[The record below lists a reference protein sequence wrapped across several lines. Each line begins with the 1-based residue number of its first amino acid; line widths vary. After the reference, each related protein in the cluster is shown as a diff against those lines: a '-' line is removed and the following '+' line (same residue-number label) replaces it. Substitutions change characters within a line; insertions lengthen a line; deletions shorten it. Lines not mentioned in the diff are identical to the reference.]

1 MKLRKE
7 DDIIMY
13 NETLRDENELI
24 EVNEKIPL
32 VKAIPLSIQHL
43 FAMFGSSVLVPL
55 LFNIDPTT
63 VLFFNG
69 IGTLLYAF
77 ITKRKIPAYLGSSF
91 AFISPVLL
99 LYGQGYDFQTIQG
112 GFVLVGV
119 VFSIIAIIVGY
130 IGIGWINKLF
140 PPAAMGA
147 IITLIGLELASTAAD
162 MAGFPVGGSNSP
174 TLNVSWVIVSMVTLV
189 TVILCNVL
197 LRGFLKVIPLLI
209 GVIVGYITSCF
220 MGIVDFSLVSNAS
233 FFVLPNIK
241 IAHFNINAILTI
253 LPATFVVIAE
263 HVGHL
268 KVTSSIVGKD
278 FLEDPG
284 LHRSLLGDGLSTI
297 VSGMFGSVPTTTY
310 GENIGVMALTK
321 IYSVYIIC
329 GAGLISIILG
339 FSGKM
344 SALIRTIP
352 TPVIGGVS
360 FLLFG
365 TIAVSGLRTL
375 IEEKV
380 DFSKS
385 RNLILSS
392 VIFIVGLS
400 GIKLTMG
407 SFEIKGMGLA
417 TIVAIVLNLS
427 FIIFDKLG
435 LMNEKE

>member
-1 MKLRKE
+1 
-7 DDIIMY
+7 MY
-13 NETLRDENELI
+13 NEILKDENDSI

-32 VKAIPLSIQHL
+32 LKAIPLSIQHL

-140 PPAAMGA
+140 PPAAMGS

-174 TLNVSWVIVSMVTLV
+174 TLNVSWVIVSMVTLL

-209 GVIVGYITSCF
+209 GVIVGYITSYF

-365 TIAVSGLRTL
+365 TIAVSGLRTF

-392 VIFIVGLS
+392 VIFIVGIS
-400 GIKLTMG
+400 GITLTMG
-407 SFEIKGMGLA
+407 SFEITGMGLA
-417 TIVAIVLNLS
+417 TIVAIILNLS

>member
-1 MKLRKE
+1 
-7 DDIIMY
+7 MY

-140 PPAAMGA
+140 PPAAMGS
-147 IITLIGLELASTAAD
+147 IITLIGLELAGTAAD

-174 TLNVSWVIVSMVTLV
+174 TLNVSWVIVSMVTLL

-209 GVIVGYITSCF
+209 GVIVGYITSYF

-365 TIAVSGLRTL
+365 TIAVSGLRTF

-392 VIFIVGLS
+392 VIFIVGIS
-400 GIKLTMG
+400 GITLTMG
-407 SFEIKGMGLA
+407 SFEITGMGLA
-417 TIVAIVLNLS
+417 TIVAIILNLS

>member
-1 MKLRKE
+1 
-7 DDIIMY
+7 MY
-13 NETLRDENELI
+13 DKI
-24 EVNEKIPL
+24 SKSGKDSIDVNEKIPL

-43 FAMFGSSVLVPL
+43 FAMFGASVLVPL
-55 LFNIDPTT
+55 IFKIDPTT

-99 LYGQGYDFQTIQG
+99 LYSQGYDFQTIQG
-112 GFVLVGV
+112 GFVITGI
-119 VFSIIAIIVGY
+119 VFSLIAVIVGY
-130 IGIGWINKLF
+130 TGIGWINKLF
-140 PPAAMGA
+140 PPAAMGS
-147 IITLIGLELASTAAD
+147 IITIIGLELASSAAD

-174 TLNVSWVIVSMVTLV
+174 TMNITWVIVSMVTLV

-220 MGIVDFSLVSNAS
+220 MGLVDFSTVSNAS

-241 IAHFNINAILTI
+241 VAHFNINAILTI
-253 LPATFVVIAE
+253 LPATFVVVAE

-278 FLEDPG
+278 FMKDPG
-284 LHRSLLGDGLSTI
+284 LHKSLLGDGLSTI
-297 VSGMFGSVPTTTY
+297 ISGMFGSVPTTTY

-321 IYSVYIIC
+321 VYSVYVIC
-329 GAGLISIILG
+329 GAGLISVILG

-344 SALIRTIP
+344 SALITTIP

-365 TIAVSGLRTL
+365 TIAVSGLRTF

-380 DFSKS
+380 DFAKS
-385 RNLILSS
+385 RNLILAS

-400 GIKLTMG
+400 GIKLTIG
-407 SFEIKGMGLA
+407 AFEIKGMGLA
-417 TIVAIVLNLS
+417 TLVSIVLSIS

-435 LMNEKE
+435 IMNEKE

>member
-1 MKLRKE
+1 
-7 DDIIMY
+7 MY
-13 NETLRDENELI
+13 DKI
-24 EVNEKIPL
+24 SKSGKDSIDVNEKIPL

-43 FAMFGSSVLVPL
+43 FAMFGASVLVPL
-55 LFNIDPTT
+55 IFKIDPTT

-99 LYGQGYDFQTIQG
+99 LYSQGYDFQTIQG
-112 GFVLVGV
+112 GFVITGI
-119 VFSIIAIIVGY
+119 VFSLIAVIVGY
-130 IGIGWINKLF
+130 TGIGWINKLF
-140 PPAAMGA
+140 PPAAMGS
-147 IITLIGLELASTAAD
+147 IITIIGLELASSAAD

-174 TLNVSWVIVSMVTLV
+174 TMNITWVIVSMVTLV

-220 MGIVDFSLVSNAS
+220 MGLVDFSTVSNAS

-241 IAHFNINAILTI
+241 VAHFNINAILTI
-253 LPATFVVIAE
+253 LPATFVVVAE

-278 FLEDPG
+278 FMKDPG
-284 LHRSLLGDGLSTI
+284 LHKSLLGDGLSTI
-297 VSGMFGSVPTTTY
+297 ISGMFGSVPTTTY

-321 IYSVYIIC
+321 VYSVYVIC
-329 GAGLISIILG
+329 GAGLISVILG
-339 FSGKM
+339 FSGSL
-344 SALIRTIP
+344 SALIRSIP

-360 FLLFG
+360 LLLFG
-365 TIAVSGLRTL
+365 TIATSGLRTF

-380 DFSKS
+380 DYSKS
-385 RNLILSS
+385 KNLILTS
-392 VIFIVGLS
+392 VTMIVGLS
-400 GIKLTMG
+400 NIAVRFGAI
-407 SFEIKGMGLA
+407 EIKGMGLA
-417 TIVAIVLNLS
+417 TIVAMILS
-427 FIIFDKLG
+427 ISFMIFDKLG
-435 LMNEKE
+435 LMNEK

>member
-1 MKLRKE
+1 M
-7 DDIIMY
+7 I
-13 NETLRDENELI
+13 TNELL
-24 EVNEKIPL
+24 EDKNDFVDVTEKISL
-32 VKAIPLSIQHL
+32 KRAIPLSFQHL

-55 LFNIDPTT
+55 IFKIDPTT

-77 ITKRKIPAYLGSSF
+77 LTKKRIPAYLGSSF

-99 LYGQGYDFQTIQG
+99 LYSQGYNFETIQG
-112 GFVLVGV
+112 GFVAAGV

-130 IGIGWINKLF
+130 TGIGWIDKLF

-147 IITLIGLELASTAAD
+147 IITIIGLELASTAAD

-174 TLNVSWVIVSMVTLV
+174 TLNVTWVIISTITLI
-189 TVILCNVL
+189 TVILSNIL
-197 LRGFLKVIPLLI
+197 LKGFLKLIPILI
-209 GVIVGYITSCF
+209 GVVVGYIVALF
-220 MGIVDFSLVSNAS
+220 MGLVDFSAVSNAS
-233 FFVLPNIK
+233 FILLPNIK
-241 IAHFNINAILTI
+241 VAHFDINAILTI

-278 FLEDPG
+278 LAKEPG

-297 VSGMFGSVPTTTY
+297 ISGMLGSVPTTTY
-310 GENIGVMALTK
+310 GENIGVLALTK
-321 IYSVYIIC
+321 VYSVYVIC

-344 SALIRTIP
+344 SALISTIP

-360 FLLFG
+360 ILLFG
-365 TIAVSGLRTL
+365 TIATSGLRTF
-375 IEEKV
+375 IEAKV

-385 RNLILSS
+385 RNLILTS

-400 GIKLTMG
+400 GIKLTFG
-407 SFEIKGMGLA
+407 STEIKGMGLA
-417 TIVAIVLNLS
+417 TLVAMVLSIS
-427 FIIFDKLG
+427 FMLFDKLG
-435 LMNEKE
+435 IMNEKE

>member
-1 MKLRKE
+1 MKLRK
-7 DDIIMY
+7 DDNIIMN
-13 NETLRDENELI
+13 NEILKDENDSI

-32 VKAIPLSIQHL
+32 LKAIPLSIQHL

-140 PPAAMGA
+140 PPAAMGS
-147 IITLIGLELASTAAD
+147 IITLIGLELAGTAAD

-174 TLNVSWVIVSMVTLV
+174 TLNVSWVIVSMVTLL

-209 GVIVGYITSCF
+209 GVIVGYITSYF